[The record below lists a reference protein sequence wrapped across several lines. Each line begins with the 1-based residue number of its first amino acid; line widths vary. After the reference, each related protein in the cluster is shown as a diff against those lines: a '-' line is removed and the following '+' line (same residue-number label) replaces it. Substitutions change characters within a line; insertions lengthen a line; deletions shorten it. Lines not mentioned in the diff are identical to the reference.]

1 MPVDVM
7 ADDFLCG
14 EVRRLASVGKGDPLG
29 AWRFVFDHCFEFVK
43 SLGKA
48 LLG

>member
-14 EVRRLASVGKGDPLG
+14 EVRRLASVGKGDPHWELG
-29 AWRFVFDHCFEFVK
+29 VLFSITA
-43 SLGKA
+43 SSS
-48 LLG
+48 